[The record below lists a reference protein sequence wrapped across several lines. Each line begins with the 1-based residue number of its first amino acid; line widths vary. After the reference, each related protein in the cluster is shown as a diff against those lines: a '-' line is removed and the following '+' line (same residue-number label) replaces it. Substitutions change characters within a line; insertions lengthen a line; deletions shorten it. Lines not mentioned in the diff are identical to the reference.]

1 MSGKSRESL
10 QEQLNRLIKI
20 TQKIIFSTNEPMIN
34 ILCTYEDNTW
44 RLIIFLRQKHRP
56 DAFFYE
62 GEKRIFVSLGAIDM
76 AGVIIT
82 PMLADFHRL
91 EASQI
96 SNIYREVSLADDI
109 THKII
114 REL

>member
-1 MSGKSRESL
+1 
-10 QEQLNRLIKI
+10 
-20 TQKIIFSTNEPMIN
+20 MIN

>member
-1 MSGKSRESL
+1 L
-10 QEQLNRLIKI
+10 QEQFDRLIKI
-20 TQKIIFSTNEPMIN
+20 TQKIISSNSEPMLN
-34 ILCTYEDNTW
+34 VLCTYEDKIW
-44 RLIIFLRQKHRP
+44 RLITFLRQKHRP

-82 PMLADFHRL
+82 PMLADFNRL

-96 SNIYREVSLADDI
+96 SRIYREVSLEED
-109 THKII
+109 TTNKII
-114 REL
+114 REF

>member
-1 MSGKSRESL
+1 M
-10 QEQLNRLIKI
+10 LNV
-20 TQKIIFSTNEPMIN
+20 
-34 ILCTYEDNTW
+34 LCTYEDNIW

-82 PMLADFHRL
+82 PMLDGFQ
-91 EASQI
+91 SFG
-96 SNIYREVSLADDI
+96 SLPNQQYLPGSIAGGRCN
-109 THKII
+109 K
-114 REL
+114 

>member
-1 MSGKSRESL
+1 M
-10 QEQLNRLIKI
+10 LNV
-20 TQKIIFSTNEPMIN
+20 
-34 ILCTYEDNTW
+34 LCTYEDNTW

-82 PMLADFHRL
+82 PMLADFNRL
-91 EASQI
+91 EASHI
-96 SNIYREVSLADDI
+96 SSIYREVSLAEDA
-109 THKII
+109 TNKII